1 MTVRKMARCGLCTAL
16 LCICAWL
23 AVPFGDVRITMQTFG
38 VFLCLGLL
46 GGKWGTISVFLYLL
60 LGAVGLP
67 VFSGFRGGLGA
78 LLDMTGGYLWGFLGM
93 SLLFWLVTSL
103 FGEGKKVRLL
113 ALIAGLCFCYVLG
126 TVWYWR
132 MYAGKGYAAAFW
144 VVAAKCVA
152 PFVIPDG
159 IKLGLACILTN
170 RMKRFV

>member
-23 AVPFGDVRITMQTFG
+23 SVPFGDVRITMQTFG

-46 GGKWGTISVFLYLL
+46 GGKWGTVSVFLYIA

-78 LLDMTGGYLWGFLGM
+78 LLDVTGGYLTGFLVM
-93 SLLFWLVTSL
+93 ALVYWLLTAVF
-103 FGEGKKVRLL
+103 GKKVRL
-113 ALIAGLCFCYVLG
+113 IGLVLG
-126 TVWYWR
+126 LILCYGFGTLWYWK
-132 MYAGKGYAAAFW
+132 MYLSRGYSAAFW
-144 VVAAKCVA
+144 VVAAKCVL
-152 PFVIPDG
+152 PFIIPDG
-159 IKLGLACILTN
+159 IKLALAWFLTG